1 LRSSATPVEI
11 GSTVEEPETVI
22 EPAMLAGASLAGAV
36 PLDGALLGAADWPPP
51 DEQAP
56 TAKAATKANAPS
68 RFVVVMVTR

>member
-1 LRSSATPVEI
+1 
-11 GSTVEEPETVI
+11 
-22 EPAMLAGASLAGAV
+22 MLAGASLAGAV
-36 PLDGALLGAADWPPP
+36 PLAGALLGAADWPPP